1 MVKALN
7 GIRDGLPIVVGYLPA
22 GMTFGILARE
32 SGLIV
37 TDTVGFS
44 AIVFAGASQYMAINL
59 IATGAATLQ
68 IIAATFLLNFRHFL
82 MSATLSRRLEEPRV
96 WSRRLLAFGVTDETF
111 AIASVR
117 STFPAPYLAALNVVA
132 WLSWQTGTITGYLA
146 GSFLPSAVGTAMGVA
161 LYALFAAL
169 LVPILRTNLIRIV
182 PAVTAALMHIA
193 LRELTPIA
201 LGWTFVLAVVAAAAV
216 GSVLPSAKG
225 ETQ

>member
-7 GIRDGLPIVVGYLPA
+7 GLRDGLPIVVGYLPA

-32 SGLIV
+32 AGVMVS
-37 TDTVGFS
+37 DTVGFS

-82 MSATLSRRLEEPRV
+82 MSATLTRRLEEQRV
-96 WSRRLLAFGVTDETF
+96 WPRMLLAFGVTDETF

-117 STFPAPYLAALNVVA
+117 PTFSGTYMGALNLVA

-146 GSFLPSAVGTAMGVA
+146 GSFLPPAVGTAMGVA

-169 LVPILRTNLIRIV
+169 LAPILRANLIRII
-182 PAVTAALMHIA
+182 PAVAAALMHIA
-193 LRELTPIA
+193 LRELTEIP
-201 LGWTFVLAVVAAAAV
+201 LGWSFVLAVVAAAAV
-216 GSVLPSAKG
+216 GSVVP
-225 ETQ
+225 ETNREKQ